1 MCPAVVWLLPVQA
14 SGDIERCLAFFCL
27 ADVESECECE
37 FCGNNLSSQV
47 SGGESKG
54 AEITDLSCSVI
65 TGWKTWTEGS
75 HKWDKQLSNLEV
87 REETDGWQDFVRK
100 ERSPSVIEIII
111 NGHVELAFLEKYLA
125 CRGGIKDRTM
135 FQR

>member
-1 MCPAVVWLLPVQA
+1 MRSTCFSVHSEDSLL
-14 SGDIERCLAFFCL
+14 L
-27 ADVESECECE
+27 
-37 FCGNNLSSQV
+37 NNLSSQV

-54 AEITDLSCSVI
+54 AEITDLSCSSSQDGKPGRKAA
-65 TGWKTWTEGS
+65 TS
-75 HKWDKQLSNLEV
+75 DDKQLSNLEV

-111 NGHVELAFLEKYLA
+111 NGHVELAFSEKYLA